1 MFNEIELLIR
11 LVVAVILGGIIG
23 FERGG
28 TKHAAGLRTHTILC
42 LGAASV
48 MVVSESLV
56 NKYNIPSEI
65 MRMGAQ
71 IISGVGFL
79 GAGGIIISGGQLHG
93 ITTAAGLWTT
103 ACVGIA
109 IGSGNYI
116 IAIFVVILMMVIMLG
131 LRSVSQKIRTDSK
144 TFSLKIH
151 LNEIDKV
158 STVLNRIIEEDLEIS
173 NTSFCKNDTNE
184 IVMNVEFRAK
194 KDFQRELIVEDILVH
209 AKCCEI
215 LSSK

>member
-1 MFNEIELLIR
+1 
-11 LVVAVILGGIIG
+11 
-23 FERGG
+23 
-28 TKHAAGLRTHTILC
+28 
-42 LGAASV
+42 